1 MNSTPNNLKP
11 RRTPPALDPALARQA
26 PTTQFPSQ
34 AEPSIPQMA
43 AAEPDLSTPPEP
55 PTEPVI
61 DERPSPD
68 ELAAIAA
75 RRRGMPK
82 AGDLQMTV
90 PQRVGWARRWVNDNP
105 GRLQKFLKKGW
116 DFVKSPETG
125 ENWVLVVNKNISSA
139 GGLRGYV
146 MEIPLQFYAEDQEA
160 KQESLD
166 ALDAAI
172 YGGTHNEEPDDK
184 RYVPR
189 STPIKVETRIG
200 SGRG

>member
-11 RRTPPALDPALARQA
+11 HRTPPALDPALAGQA
-26 PTTQFPSQ
+26 PTTQFPPQ

-43 AAEPDLSTPPEP
+43 AAETDLPPP
-55 PTEPVI
+55 EPVI
-61 DERPSPD
+61 DEGPSPD
-68 ELAAIAA
+68 QLAAIAA

-82 AGDLQMTV
+82 AGDLQMAV
-90 PQRVGWARRWVNDNP
+90 PQRVGWARRWVNDTP

-125 ENWVLVVNKNISSA
+125 ENWLLVVNKNISSA